1 MKFKILFC
9 LILVHTTEGCS
20 FYYTGMTDFKNLGL
34 LGEQFEYPN
43 YWELPKVTLKNTDEE
58 AIMLIGG
65 TEYMPRFQ
73 NFKRNSSY
81 TTYIKN

>member
-9 LILVHTTEGCS
+9 LIFVHTTEGCS

-34 LGEQFEYPN
+34 LGETFEYPN
-43 YWELPKVTLKNTDEE
+43 YWRLPKVTLKNAEEE

-65 TEYMPRFQ
+65 TCLVFVKSEVKKGTHSKIVHQ
-73 NFKRNSSY
+73 
-81 TTYIKN
+81 